1 MMTLIELSYEYK
13 EHAEAISLRLKEL
26 RLAAKETDDPEYR
39 YRLERRMAELK
50 PLLQEARELSV
61 LTHDY
66 YDRGYHKNAKYTL

>member
-1 MMTLIELSYEYK
+1 MTLYELSYEYQA
-13 EHAEAISLRLKEL
+13 HAEAISLRLKEL
-26 RLAAKETDDPEYR
+26 RLAVREADNPEDR
-39 YRLERRMAELK
+39 CRLERRMAELK